1 MLRLHMIAT
10 SQQQQ
15 LHGRNLQQL
24 CELQQLL
31 PAAVA
36 AALPQL
42 QQQHHQV
49 FSSSSFQQ
57 HRSASSNAAQA
68 TPSSKPAVKYPSKHE
83 QRVAHLKFCQ
93 ARAAWRREVKQL
105 RMQWLADHKQQ
116 QAQQRQATEQVKQEI
131 ARLQELRSADKQ
143 HDREKHQLERML
155 WDAERA
161 VDNVSVSV
169 SASQVG
175 KGNKAA
181 AVCRCS

>member
-1 MLRLHMIAT
+1 MLRLSMLAA

-15 LHGRNLQQL
+15 LHLHNLQHI

-36 AALPQL
+36 AALRQL
-42 QQQHHQV
+42 QQQHQQV
-49 FSSSSFQQ
+49 FSSSNCEQL
-57 HRSASSNAAQA
+57 RSASTNAAKA
-68 TPSSKPAVKYPSKHE
+68 TSSSKPAVKYPSKHE

-105 RMQWLADHKQQ
+105 RMQWLADYKQQ
-116 QAQQRQATEQVKQEI
+116 QAQQRQAADQVKQEI
-131 ARLQELRSADKQ
+131 ARLQQLRSLDKQ

-161 VDNVSVSV
+161 VDNVSVVVLACPAEGSDNKGGG
-169 SASQVG
+169 VG
-175 KGNKAA
+175 FE
-181 AVCRCS
+181 